1 MPASVNMEN
10 QLGKLLYKSCRQRGR
25 QREVWTKEHQ
35 QQPVLCGVAVTRAW
49 SGEGPGLG
57 LSWLQ
62 EWLLPRVLPP
72 HLPRLKLG
80 TSGACHGALC
90 ASLGLFCP
98 SHPGPSRLGQTGV
111 ANAYDRTCKHGHA
124 VAARWIAPPHTPI
137 LCQAGLLA
145 ALLAC
150 WGQGPLSHVGILH
163 TLGDND
169 SLGRDLSWKQQWM
182 LTGHGVEVPTVFLPS
197 SHTKASVLP
206 LCGQP
211 P

>member
-1 MPASVNMEN
+1 MAS
-10 QLGKLLYKSCRQRGR
+10 S
-25 QREVWTKEHQ
+25 
-35 QQPVLCGVAVTRAW
+35 
-49 SGEGPGLG
+49 
-57 LSWLQ
+57 
-62 EWLLPRVLPP
+62 RVLPP

-124 VAARWIAPPHTPI
+124 VAARWIALPHTPI

-150 WGQGPLSHVGILH
+150 WGQGPLSRVGILH

-169 SLGRDLSWKQQWM
+169 SLGRDLSRKQQGM
-182 LTGHGVEVPTVFLPS
+182 LTGHRVELWGRGSCPPLPS
-197 SHTKASVLP
+197 PRLLAILSHQSFSSSALWPTTIKPSRIPVLSCPVWVIHHFMTKL
-206 LCGQP
+206 
-211 P
+211 